1 MISTFDVAP
10 WARATSTEDL
20 RDKAQIWIGM
30 LAAALGRGDYAAA
43 SGYSRH
49 LAVMADELRSR

>member
-1 MISTFDVAP
+1 MTSTFDVAP

-20 RDKAQIWIGM
+20 RDKARIWTEM
-30 LAAALGRGDYAAA
+30 LAAALERGDYAAA

-49 LAVMADELRSR
+49 LSVMADELRTR